1 MSFLLCVSLKLWRT
15 VFRNCQPLCSYA
27 GCEFWTF
34 LLNVASS
41 LSSCRMLRESYPFV
55 EDSFSRFPS
64 QSNIY
69 GLCQAGEQE
78 LLAATLKG
86 KVVCFRYQEL
96 QQKIRPVAKEVQFT
110 YIPVD
115 AEIVSIDAFNKS
127 PPNRGLVVG
136 ITFIKDSGDK
146 ATPFLN
152 IYCDYE
158 PGSEFNLESIAQS
171 CLNLELQ
178 FTPFQL
184 YHTEVQCS
192 GESSETVFLLS
203 GHDQRIHL
211 YKENASLH
219 QFEEQPVE
227 RLFPE
232 LQQLPS
238 KLVFDAVRPVSHLC
252 GSLFV
257 CLWYLRRAV
266 LQSWRVQFDSPI
278 STVLLFPL
286 SCPSDPKEPSGE
298 KSYNLLVTST
308 IEMAV
313 VYRDVHEC
321 GLSRSMCLSESDQWD
336 AVLCALVIDLDFDG
350 QKEVLLGTYG
360 QELLCYKF
368 HPTGSGS
375 ESQFELQWRR
385 SFKSPLLSIIYL
397 DLTGDGL
404 RELAVLT
411 LKGLHIL
418 QHSLTSTADLVL
430 ERLTQKVTA
439 LTAGSELDSAKA
451 TDTEEKDAPA
461 KKEECSLSN

>member
-1 MSFLLCVSLKLWRT
+1 MQRDE
-15 VFRNCQPLCSYA
+15 RD
-27 GCEFWTF
+27 EF
-34 LLNVASS
+34 
-41 LSSCRMLRESYPFV
+41 PFV

-69 GLCQAGEQE
+69 GLCEAGRQE

-86 KVVCFRYQEL
+86 KVVCFRYQDL
-96 QQKIRPVAKEVQFT
+96 QHKIRPVAKEVQFT

-127 PPNRGLVVG
+127 APNRGLVVG

-184 YHTEVQCS
+184 YHTEVHCE
-192 GESSETVFLLS
+192 GGGRETVFLLS
-203 GHDQRIHL
+203 GNNQRIHL

-232 LQQLPS
+232 LQDLPS
-238 KLVFDAVRPVSHLC
+238 NVLWLDMLSVPGGRRFSAYGCQNGCVGLALVDQSKPE
-252 GSLFV
+252 
-257 CLWYLRRAV
+257 V
-266 LQSWRVQFDSPI
+266 LQSWRVLQDSPI
-278 STVLLFPL
+278 STVLLFSL
-286 SCPSDPKEPSGE
+286 NSDSPSTTAQE
-298 KSYNLLVTST
+298 KAAEMGSYNLLVTST
-308 IEMAV
+308 IETAI
-313 VYRDVHEC
+313 VYRDIQEHGMSNPVF
-321 GLSRSMCLSESDQWD
+321 LLESDQWD
-336 AVLCALVIDLDFDG
+336 AVLCALVVDLDFDG
-350 QKEVLLGTYG
+350 QKEVLIGTYG

-368 HPTGSGS
+368 QEQLHS
-375 ESQFELQWRR
+375 ESDRLFQLVWRR
-385 SFKSPLLSIIYL
+385 SFKSPVLSITYS

-404 RELAVLT
+404 KELAILT
-411 LKGLHIL
+411 LKGLHIM
-418 QHSLTSTADLVL
+418 QHALSSTADLVL
-430 ERLTQKVTA
+430 QRLSRRLAA
-439 LTAGSELDSAKA
+439 LTAGCELASGPDSQDKA
-451 TDTEEKDAPA
+451 DAGRAPEPTA
-461 KKEECSLSN
+461 QAPPN

>member
-1 MSFLLCVSLKLWRT
+1 
-15 VFRNCQPLCSYA
+15 
-27 GCEFWTF
+27 
-34 LLNVASS
+34 
-41 LSSCRMLRESYPFV
+41 MLPDIKSMCPFV

-78 LLAATLKG
+78 FLAATLKG
-86 KVVCFRYQEL
+86 KVVCFRYQD
-96 QQKIRPVAKEVQFT
+96 QQKKIRPLAREIQFT

-127 PPNRGLVVG
+127 APKRGMVVG

-184 YHTEVQCS
+184 YHTEVHC
-192 GESSETVFLLS
+192 GDGSSETVFLLS

-211 YKENASLH
+211 YIENASLH

-232 LQQLPS
+232 LQELPS
-238 KLVFDAVRPVSHLC
+238 NVLWLNVLSIDQNRRLTAFGCQNGSVGLSLVNQKGPEI
-252 GSLFV
+252 
-257 CLWYLRRAV
+257 
-266 LQSWRVQFDSPI
+266 LQNWRLQHDSPI

-286 SCPSDPKEPSGE
+286 KQPHQSTDTNSSERE
-298 KSYNLLVTST
+298 TFNLLVTSA

-313 VYRDVHEC
+313 VYRLVCCLFCTMCLVECKINVCMFRDVEQY
-321 GLSRSMCLSESDQWD
+321 GLSRQLCLAESDQCD
-336 AVLCALVIDLDFDG
+336 AVLCALVVDLDFDG
-350 QKEVLLGTYG
+350 QHELLLGTYG
-360 QELLCYKF
+360 QDLLCYKF
-368 HPTGSGS
+368 HQPTGAI
-375 ESQFELQWRR
+375 EDKLQLLWRR
-385 SFKSPLLSIIYL
+385 SFKSPLLSLIYL
-397 DLTGDGL
+397 DLDGDGL

-418 QHSLTSTADLVL
+418 QHSLKTTADLVL
-430 ERLTQKVTA
+430 HRLSTLVSRLPISSKDQSIKNQDGEEGYISIINEQSTA
-439 LTAGSELDSAKA
+439 ET
-451 TDTEEKDAPA
+451 
-461 KKEECSLSN
+461 